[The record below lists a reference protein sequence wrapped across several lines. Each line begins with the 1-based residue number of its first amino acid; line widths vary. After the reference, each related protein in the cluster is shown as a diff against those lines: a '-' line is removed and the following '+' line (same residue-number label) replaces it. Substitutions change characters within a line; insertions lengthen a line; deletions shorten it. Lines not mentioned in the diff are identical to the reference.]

1 MTGDASATSGP
12 DWSRRLTPE
21 ERAAELARD
30 ERAVRGDIRRA
41 FVGALCGCAF
51 WLTAGLAAMGYG
63 LHTTDRELGQIAFL
77 AGLIVGYSGLTMTL
91 ARYYVR
97 GEREGWW

>member
-1 MTGDASATSGP
+1 MTLDDSAPSAP
-12 DWSRRLTPE
+12 RWARRLTPE
-21 ERAAELARD
+21 ERAAELARE
-30 ERAVRGDIRRA
+30 ERAVNGDIRRA

-51 WLTAGLAAMGYG
+51 WLTAGLVAMGCG
-63 LHTTDRELGQIAFL
+63 LHTTDPELGGIAFL
-77 AGLIVGYSGLTMTL
+77 AGLIIGYSGLTVTL